1 MFNITV
7 FGWNSMEFKEIID
20 RIDSLSDKTDSEENL
35 KCHITVWMLQKLGYT
50 LKDFDYEHRLCRG
63 SEKNRH
69 ADIFIPIRNGNAMF
83 VETKKYTKDLSIDDV
98 YQLSEYI
105 SMHNEIAWGI
115 LTNGRQIY
123 LINNSVDI
131 Y

>member
-50 LKDFDYEHRLCRG
+50 LKDFDYEHR
-63 SEKNRH
+63 
-69 ADIFIPIRNGNAMF
+69 
-83 VETKKYTKDLSIDDV
+83 
-98 YQLSEYI
+98 
-105 SMHNEIAWGI
+105 
-115 LTNGRQIY
+115 
-123 LINNSVDI
+123 
-131 Y
+131 